1 MKALIVDDNDIA
13 RMTLAH
19 LAKQIPHLTIVR
31 EYSNAME
38 AYLHLQSDPVDL
50 LFLDIEMPE
59 MTGIELTKNLSGR
72 DTIIIFTSSKKE
84 YALEAFELNIADYL
98 LKPVTPARFLQA
110 VSKAQAVLDSR
121 KENIQVGKDEFLF
134 VRDSNITRRLK
145 LDDIFYAE
153 AMGDY
158 VKFYTKE
165 KNICHSRYH
174 ESGRRTSP
182 ERHFYPCTPLLHYRC
197 RKNRYTSGRR
207 DYDQRKIHSC
217 SRRLQKSAQYKN
229 ECFLK
234 KFTLNFYQPSRL
246 L

>member
-38 AYLHLQSDPVDL
+38 AYLHLQNDPVDL

-165 KNICHSRYH
+165 KTFVIHGTMKAA
-174 ESGRRTSP
+174 E
-182 ERHFYPCTPLLHYRC
+182 ERLPKDTFIRVHRSYIIAVGKIDTLQDGGIMINGKFIPVADAYR
-197 RKNRYTSGRR
+197 KM
-207 DYDQRKIHSC
+207 
-217 SRRLQKSAQYKN
+217 
-229 ECFLK
+229 
-234 KFTLNFYQPSRL
+234 LNTRMNVF
-246 L
+246 